1 MFGEE
6 DNVKATFCYRDNTG
20 QGNLGITGTG
30 AIKGGIMPW
39 KQAGLK
45 VNKVT
50 IGPGISKVGSETFS
64 RMTDMT
70 SVTIGD
76 DVKEIGDYAFL
87 GCSKLKTLE
96 LNNVTKV
103 GKYAFN
109 ACSSLES
116 VSKNK
121 LGEWSLGQSA
131 FHGCKNLKKVES
143 QEPFAVSE
151 NTFSVCHEELILTWY
166 EWQQPTIPYYK
177 ISYQFKDKT
186 LKLLYGDG
194 YVGERDYQLSNDNRP
209 SWNRDSFK
217 VTIYNVDIGEGIKRI
232 GNEAF
237 KGMSEIENVSISNSV
252 NSIGDS
258 AFEECVTLT
267 KIKIPNSVDSVGK
280 EAFSGC
286 TTLNKVDIYNP
297 EMTFETG
304 VFKNCD
310 KDKLLI
316 RSYQDSTAHDYA
328 YDNNIKFEPFD
339 GNYCRIEFYYDRK
352 LDDSLTWEH
361 QVIDLNESI
370 NENSDIIQKA
380 KKRGQK
386 NGFKYDRFETQLGE
400 MSKNNVIKVYYTKDS
415 STNPA
420 PGGKD
425 PSPGETNPGGTNPGE
440 TNPGG
445 TSPGG
450 TNPGSNNQGG
460 GSNGNGNGS
469 NGNGNAT
476 NSNANGSN
484 GGGASSST
492 GTSSK
497 GNGKT
502 ITGSASD
509 SLASKI
515 IPKTGLEIGLL
526 VGIITLSGVA
536 VVCYKKSKWN

>member
-6 DNVKATFCYRDNTG
+6 NNVKATFYYRNNKV

-50 IGPGISKVGSETFS
+50 IGPGISKIGSETFS
-64 RMTDMT
+64 RMADMT

-121 LGEWSLGQSA
+121 LGEWSLGESA
-131 FHGCKNLKKVES
+131 FHGCRNLKKFES
-143 QEPFAVSE
+143 QELFAVSD

-186 LKLLYGDG
+186 LKLLYQDG

-217 VTIYNVDIGEGIKRI
+217 VDIYNVDIGEGIKRI

-237 KGMSEIENVSISNSV
+237 KGMSKIENVSISNSIT
-252 NSIGDS
+252 SIG
-258 AFEECVTLT
+258 
-267 KIKIPNSVDSVGK
+267 N

-310 KDKLLI
+310 KEKLLM

-328 YDNNIKFEPFD
+328 HENNIKFEPFD

-352 LDDSLTWEH
+352 IDDSLTWEH

-370 NENSDIIQKA
+370 NENSEIIQKA
-380 KKRGQK
+380 KQRGQK

-400 MSKNNVIKVYYTKDS
+400 MSKNNVIKVYYTKNG
-415 STNPA
+415 STNP
-420 PGGKD
+420 
-425 PSPGETNPGGTNPGE
+425 EPGGTNPGG
-440 TNPGG
+440 N
-445 TSPGG
+445 
-450 TNPGSNNQGG
+450 NPGSNNPGG
-460 GSNGNGNGS
+460 NNPGSNNPGGSSNGNGNGS
-469 NGNGNAT
+469 N
-476 NSNANGSN
+476 
-484 GGGASSST
+484 GGASSST

-497 GNGKT
+497 GNGKS
-502 ITGSASD
+502 ITGNPSD

-515 IPKTGLEIGLL
+515 IPKTGVEVGLL
-526 VGIITLSGVA
+526 VGIIALSGVA
-536 VVCYKKSKWN
+536 IVCYKKSRWN